1 MPGTLFDHAVVL
13 RGAKPMRRGTVMVS
27 ITGHALGLGVLV
39 LLQLGPAGDFPPIA
53 SRMGVMLLAAA
64 PPPAPP
70 VSLDSLK
77 TALAAEQARG
87 AMLQSQLDDLMT
99 VTDQLS
105 AALVS
110 TEGEVKVDG
119 LTAKE
124 LRARLKA
131 ADAKLKT
138 VNRLLKEA
146 QRRLI
151 ALGAAPVKTPKPAT
165 GSGTGSGSGS
175 GGGGGGGSSA
185 TPTPA
190 PPAAT
195 TFDMHASVAS
205 GVVHVTWTGCSASGF
220 DSYALVRS
228 TDSEIHYPPEDGD
241 TLVARIA
248 DRVDRAD
255 LDTGVLGDD
264 SRLPGAH
271 EQPVR
276 HPSHPLVSG
285 VLAGHTSGRDRRL
298 TLGQFRENLGS
309 RRIDRDATCDHVG
322 RHRRI
327 HAGDADRIANALD
340 PCPLFGPNG
349 LRVRR
354 RHRSRFA

>member
-1 MPGTLFDHAVVL
+1 MTVNRRIRRTLVV
-13 RGAKPMRRGTVMVS
+13 S
-27 ITGHALGLGVLV
+27 GV
-39 LLQLGPAGDFPPIA
+39 IA
-53 SRMGVMLLAAA
+53 SLLAGAISIRFAADMTAAAA

-77 TALAAEQARG
+77 TALATEQARG
-87 AMLQSQLDDLMT
+87 AALQAQLDDLMT
-99 VTDQLS
+99 VTDQLT

-110 TEGEVKVDG
+110 TEDEVKVDG

-165 GSGTGSGSGS
+165 GSGSGSASGSGSGS
-175 GGGGGGGSSA
+175 GGGGTTA

-190 PPAAT
+190 PPAST
-195 TFDMHASVAS
+195 TFDLQVSVGSGTVHA
-205 GVVHVTWTGCSASGF
+205 TWTVCSASGF

-248 DRVDRAD
+248 DQGTTSFDDGAPAGSNWYRLYCLTKSGGETRTAARSSTVRAN
-255 LDTGVLGDD
+255 V
-264 SRLPGAH
+264 P
-271 EQPVR
+271 
-276 HPSHPLVSG
+276 
-285 VLAGHTSGRDRRL
+285 
-298 TLGQFRENLGS
+298 
-309 RRIDRDATCDHVG
+309 
-322 RHRRI
+322 
-327 HAGDADRIANALD
+327 
-340 PCPLFGPNG
+340 
-349 LRVRR
+349 
-354 RHRSRFA
+354 